1 MWPCGHTAHNESIF
15 KGPRSL
21 KSGFS
26 PDSKHRQPVIQG
38 IEHSPK
44 NTTCDQEGVT
54 CKNGWAVPQQR
65 DQEGTGEDGLW
76 KYHTDGQTEGLFLK
90 GFAFLSGKRL

>member
-15 KGPRSL
+15 KSPSSH
-21 KSGFS
+21 KADFS
-26 PDSKHRQPVIQG
+26 PDSKHCQPVIQG

-54 CKNGWAVPQQR
+54 CKNGWAVPQ
-65 DQEGTGEDGLW
+65 
-76 KYHTDGQTEGLFLK
+76 
-90 GFAFLSGKRL
+90 